1 MANENVGVY
10 EPGVDITCHASAAV
24 TGKRFVAI
32 TGNRQTA
39 DNGGNITV
47 AHATAAGRAFGV
59 SKYDAASGG
68 KVGVMRG
75 NSRVTYVTA
84 GGNIAANAE
93 VEVGTNGQAVT
104 KSAGV
109 AVGFAVTAATSGADA
124 EISLY

>member
-10 EPGVDITCHASAAV
+10 EPGVDLTCHASAAI

-32 TGNRQTA
+32 SGNRQTA

-47 AHATAAGRAFGV
+47 GVPAAGAKVFGV

-75 NSRVTYVTA
+75 NSRVTYVTC
-84 GGNIAANAE
+84 AANLTAGQE
-93 VEVGTNGQAVT
+93 VETDNAGRAIVKA
-104 KSAGV
+104 SGV